1 MDDGPRQPWHDL
13 HSKIDGPAAY
23 DVLANFGQRRLKAS
37 EKRHRISIHRSSSED
52 ALLKI
57 DRIPNIMGLSEASFV
72 DENDPESW
80 HVQVIEKYEGTVA
93 ICGGDKRINLISFP
107 MN

>member
-23 DVLANFGQRRLKAS
+23 DVLANFGQRWLKAS

-52 ALLKI
+52 ALLEI
-57 DRIPNIMGLSEASFV
+57 DRIPNIMGLSEASSV
-72 DENDPESW
+72 SDNDPESW
-80 HVQVIEKYEGTVA
+80 HVQVIQKYDGTIV
-93 ICGGDKRINLISFP
+93 ICGGDKMINLISFP
-107 MN
+107 